1 MKRMSALLLS
11 SLSLL
16 LVAACTSGP
25 EKREITVFAAAS
37 LKDAFTE
44 LEKSFEAS
52 HPGADVRI
60 SFGGSSDL
68 AQQIVNGAPADVFA
82 SASPSTMDT
91 VAKADLIEG
100 RAEVFAVNTLRIA
113 VPPGNPKGIKALAD
127 LTKPGTALVLCAPQV
142 PCGAAAKQVATAA
155 KLTLKP
161 VSEEPD
167 VRSVLGKVS
176 AKEADA
182 GLVYV
187 TDVLSAPGKVEGIDF
202 PESADAVNEYP
213 LALLKK
219 SKQAQLARE
228 FAELVRGQAGRDVLT
243 RAGFGPP

>member
-1 MKRMSALLLS
+1 MKRITVL
-11 SLSLL
+11 LSLL
-16 LVAACTSGP
+16 GAGLTLAACTSAP
-25 EKREITVFAAAS
+25 EQRTVTVFAAAS
-37 LKDAFTE
+37 LKESFTE
-44 LEKSFEAS
+44 LEKSFEGS
-52 HPGADVRI
+52 HPGVDVRI

-82 SASPSTMDT
+82 AANTSTMDT
-91 VAKADLIEG
+91 VAKSDLIDG
-100 RAEVFAVNTLRIA
+100 RSEIFAVNTLRIV
-113 VPPGNPKGIKALAD
+113 VPKGNPKGVKSLAD

-142 PCGAAAKQVATAA
+142 PCGAATKQVAAAA
-155 KLTLKP
+155 KLTFTP

-167 VRSVLGKVS
+167 VRSVLGKVG
-176 AKEADA
+176 AGEADA

-187 TDVLSAPGKVEGIDF
+187 TDVLSAPGKVEGVDF

-228 FAELVRGQAGRDVLT
+228 FAELVRGQAGRDVLA